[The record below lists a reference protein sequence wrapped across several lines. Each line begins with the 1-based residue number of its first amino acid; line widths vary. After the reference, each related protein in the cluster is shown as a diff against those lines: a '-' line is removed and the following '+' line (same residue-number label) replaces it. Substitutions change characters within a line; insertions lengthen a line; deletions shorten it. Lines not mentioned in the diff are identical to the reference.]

1 MKIKQVDETSARA
14 INGRYGRPG
23 AISPWY
29 PCAQVPPT
37 RAMIELRWRLTKDF
51 RPSLTEGTPRLGG
64 PSTPLLGEFG
74 GVYVGI
80 FAIFVSIDG

>member
-1 MKIKQVDETSARA
+1 VVPLCA
-14 INGRYGRPG
+14 GP
-23 AISPWY
+23 
-29 PCAQVPPT
+29 PCKSHA
-37 RAMIELRWRLTKDF
+37 ELRWRLTKDF